1 MKQELTLTELVQA
14 LGSNDPDTRTA
25 AWLRAGE
32 VGAPAIDP
40 LASLM
45 VEGELETSRAAKRGL
60 WKITRTVGAPGV
72 SEQQKKAVVD
82 SLVGLLADKQAVA
95 VRREVVWM
103 LSEIADGK
111 VSEKIGLLLTDSK
124 LREDARCV
132 LERIPGPE
140 SLAILKGA
148 LAKAPENFKMN
159 IVQSL
164 RARGVEVPGYPC
176 QKLVPTSG
184 GS

>member
-1 MKQELTLTELVQA
+1 MQQELTITQLVQSLRSDDA
-14 LGSNDPDTRTA
+14 NTRTY

-32 VGAPAIDP
+32 VGAPAIAP

-45 VEGELETSRAAKRGL
+45 AQGELETSRAAKRGL
-60 WKITRTVGAPGV
+60 WKITRTIGAPGI
-72 SEQQKKAVVD
+72 SEQEKKAVVD
-82 SLVGLLADKQAVA
+82 ALVALLADKQEAA
-95 VRREVVWM
+95 VRREVLWI

-111 VSEKIGLLLTDSK
+111 VCESIGLLLTESK
-124 LREDARCV
+124 LREDARCA

-148 LAKAPENFKMN
+148 LAKAPEDFKMN

-176 QKLVPTSG
+176 QKLVPKSG
-184 GS
+184 